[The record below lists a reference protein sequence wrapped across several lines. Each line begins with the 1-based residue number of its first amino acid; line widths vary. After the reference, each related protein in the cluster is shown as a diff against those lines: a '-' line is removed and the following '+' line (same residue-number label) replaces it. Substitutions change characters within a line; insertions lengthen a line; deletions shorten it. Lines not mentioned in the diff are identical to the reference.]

1 VELEDLVP
9 SGSNLAET
17 KKLVQ
22 QLAGEGVRL
31 VVTSRNETTG
41 KEEVEVAHEA
51 LIRYWPTLQEWLSQ
65 NRNDLQLRENINQ
78 AAEDWH
84 QHQEQP
90 DQNSYLI
97 HQGGRLEDAQ
107 VLLKQPKFVHLN
119 QEEAEYVLA
128 CLELRDRIRRQEKQR
143 RHRLLFAAVSSAFV
157 FAGFAIFAGYQWRQA
172 EVERIQ
178 ALSTSSEAKLE
189 VDQLQA
195 LIGSLQA
202 AKEVKQ
208 LWISNTILRN
218 EVMGRL
224 HKVTSEVTRNQSPR
238 RA

>member
-1 VELEDLVP
+1 LAP
-9 SGSNLAET
+9 ASG
-17 KKLVQ
+17 
-22 QLAGEGVRL
+22 
-31 VVTSRNETTG
+31 
-41 KEEVEVAHEA
+41 
-51 LIRYWPTLQEWLSQ
+51 
-65 NRNDLQLRENINQ
+65 
-78 AAEDWH
+78 
-84 QHQEQP
+84 QP

-172 EVERIQ
+172 EVEGIQ

-189 VDQLQA
+189 VDQLEA

-202 AKEVKQ
+202 EKKLSTCGYQ
-208 LWISNTILRN
+208 T
-218 EVMGRL
+218 
-224 HKVTSEVTRNQSPR
+224 QF
-238 RA
+238 